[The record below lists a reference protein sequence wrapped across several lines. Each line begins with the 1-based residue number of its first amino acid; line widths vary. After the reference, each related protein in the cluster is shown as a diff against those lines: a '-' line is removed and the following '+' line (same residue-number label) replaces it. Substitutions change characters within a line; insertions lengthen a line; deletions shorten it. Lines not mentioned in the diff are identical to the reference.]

1 MKLTKVSL
9 AALVALGAFS
19 SVASATPL
27 EEAIKD
33 VDVSGFARYRYDYS
47 TNKFTAG
54 ANTFKHHKGNR
65 VIGIDDITRDPR
77 TGDVTRVDAGGT
89 GTNHKFKIQAN
100 FKAAIDDNFYAVLGL
115 RYNAGDNTASR
126 NNLLDF
132 ADNDGFDATNVDST
146 FGVYQAYVGYKVGN
160 TEITAGKQVLGTY
173 FTDDEVGTAFKVV
186 NTDIT
191 GLALAAIAV
200 DAFENSS
207 ETDGALIPFA
217 GGANYK
223 TGNLYGVAAIG
234 SYDPIGFQLWYATLE
249 KVVDLLAVEL
259 SADVKVTDDIAING
273 KFQFVNSSADSTL
286 KETVG
291 TYNDGRF
298 YAAELGTE
306 LFGADLSAG
315 YIGWKAKERNNATG
329 TTSFTYEDQGALI
342 SPAEQFSDYFDYT
355 FVNGKGNFWFVTAG
369 YTLDKFR
376 LGVDYVQGSV
386 KLAGNAGKEKYKEV
400 VPSVSYAYSKKL
412 KFSTYYSAAELKNNA
427 QQDKEKSQRYRFE
440 ARYSF

>member
-47 TNKFTAG
+47 TNKYTEG
-54 ANTFKHHKGNR
+54 NPSTTTKHHKSNR
-65 VIGIDDITRDPR
+65 E
-77 TGDVTRVDAGGT
+77 DADEGT
-89 GTNHKFKIQAN
+89 GTNHKFKIVTN
-100 FKAAIDDNFYAVLGL
+100 FKATIDDNFYAVLGL
-115 RYNAGDNTASR
+115 RYNAGDNTAAR
-126 NNLLDF
+126 QGTNGVGGY
-132 ADNDGFDATNVDST
+132 DNTNVNST

-200 DAFENSS
+200 DAFENSG

-217 GGANYK
+217 GDKNYK

-249 KVVDLLAVEL
+249 NVVDLLAVEL
-259 SADVKVTDDIAING
+259 SADVKVTDDIGING
-273 KFQFVNSSADSTL
+273 KFQFVNSDADSKL
-286 KETVG
+286 KETVA
-291 TYNDGRF
+291 TYNDGKF

-315 YIGWKAKERNNATG
+315 YVGWKAKERNGATG
-329 TTSFTYEDQGALI
+329 TTSFTYEDQGSLI

-355 FVNGKGNFWFVTAG
+355 FVNGKGNFWFITAG

-386 KLAGNAGKEKYKEV
+386 KLAGNNGKEKYKEV

>member
-47 TNKFTAG
+47 TNKYKQGNNQEVKT
-54 ANTFKHHKGNR
+54 HKSNR
-65 VIGIDDITRDPR
+65 VSNAQQNP
-77 TGDVTRVDAGGT
+77 TGLGT
-89 GTNHKFKIQAN
+89 GTNHKFKIVTN

-115 RYNAGDNTASR
+115 RYNAADNTASR
-126 NNLLDF
+126 EGVNGVG
-132 ADNDGFDATNVDST
+132 GFDETDVSDT
-146 FGVYQAYVGYKVGN
+146 FRVYQAYVGYKIGN

-200 DAFENSS
+200 DAFEGAADDNAG
-207 ETDGALIPFA
+207 EADGYLIPFA
-217 GGANYK
+217 AGANYK

-249 KVVDLLAVEL
+249 NVVDLLAVEL

-286 KETVG
+286 KELVG

-329 TTSFTYEDQGALI
+329 NTSFTYEDQGALI

-386 KLAGNAGKEKYKEV
+386 KLAGNNGKEKYKEV

-412 KFSTYYSAAELKNNA
+412 KFSTYYSAAELKNSKENE
-427 QQDKEKSQRYRFE
+427 KEKSQRYRFE